1 MTIEEVQ
8 IEMRA
13 KVDEMQAALDADD
26 IDKAE
31 AIKAEIEEYK
41 EMIKQLEAE
50 LKEVEGEEQP
60 EESTEEKSGEDEE
73 VEQRDA
79 KDDKIAELEA
89 KIAELEAE
97 LEKKKAEESAKENKK
112 LENEGERNMTEI
124 IEEVILDNK
133 EEVRSNFQN
142 FIKNNEVRDLT
153 TDSGAVI
160 VPEYLAKEVRDFT
173 DELEALDKHVTI
185 ESVTTKSGS
194 KPVYNGDAAK
204 PLVSV
209 PELEE
214 NPKLAVQ
221 PLTDVKFD
229 IETYRAYLPISRE
242 AIEDGIG
249 AETLVKKI
257 LAESVVST
265 RNAHIL
271 AVLNTFVAKEVS
283 DLDGLK
289 DIINVELK
297 PRHQKHFIMSQ
308 TVYNMIDKMKDNN
321 GQYLL
326 QNSISAASGKQVFG
340 LEVVVF
346 EDALIGANTAYVG
359 NLSEAVVIFDRS
371 QYSAQWTSY
380 MHHAECLM
388 VAIRHDVK
396 ELNKDAVVKINFTAP
411 VEVPEA

>member
-160 VPEYLAKEVRDFT
+160 VPEYLAKEVQDFT